1 MTPDQ
6 GYDPRSHYDHVTD
19 AWALLLGA
27 DLHYGVFDSPT
38 EPLPTA
44 TARLTDRMVEG
55 LRPEPGVA
63 VLDVGC
69 GTGHS
74 ACRLAVEQR
83 ADVLGITPSTVGIER
98 ASARATAEGVTDK
111 VRFEARDGMANGL
124 PDDSFDRIWV
134 LESSHLMR
142 HRDRLVSECARVLRP
157 GGRIALCDLMLARP
171 MPFEAVRR
179 LHKPLAVLRDA
190 FGAARMETRAVYEQL
205 FADNL
210 IDVDVSLD
218 LTEATRP
225 TFDAWRKNAEVHEAA
240 VVAQI
245 GREGLDAFLGSCDI
259 LDGFW
264 GDGTMGYGLVAG
276 TLRF

>member
-1 MTPDQ
+1 MTGG
-6 GYDPRSHYDHVTD
+6 GYDPRTHYDHVTD
-19 AWALLLGA
+19 AWSLLLGA
-27 DLHYGVFDSPT
+27 DLHYGVFDTPT
-38 EPLPTA
+38 EPLAVA
-44 TARLTDRMVEG
+44 TARLTDAMIEAV
-55 LRPEPGVA
+55 RPEPGLS

-74 ACRLAVEQR
+74 ACRLAAEQDV
-83 ADVLGITPSTVGIER
+83 AVLGITPSTIGIH
-98 ASARATAEGVTDK
+98 RATARAAAAGLSET

-124 PDDSFDRIWV
+124 PDDSTDRVWV

-142 HRDRLVSECARVLRP
+142 HRDRLISECARVLRP

-171 MPFEAVRR
+171 MPFEEVRR
-179 LHKPLAVLRDA
+179 LHKPLGTLRDA
-190 FGAARMETRAVYEQL
+190 FGAARMETRDRYEQL
-205 FADNL
+205 FADNG

-225 TFDAWRKNAEVHEAA
+225 TFDAWRRNAALHEAA

-245 GREGLDAFLGSCDI
+245 GRDGLDAFLASCDI

-264 GDGTMGYGLVAG
+264 GDGTMGYGLIAG
-276 TLRF
+276 RLTP

>member
-1 MTPDQ
+1 VAEQ

-19 AWALLLGA
+19 AWDLLLGA
-27 DLHYGVFDSPT
+27 DLHYGVFDSPADA
-38 EPLPTA
+38 LPTA
-44 TARLTDRMVEG
+44 TARLTDRMIEAV
-55 LRPEPGVA
+55 RPEPGVA

-74 ACRLAVEQR
+74 ACRLAAEQG
-83 ADVLGITPSTVGIER
+83 AEVLGITPSTIGIER
-98 ASARATAEGVTDK
+98 ATARATAEGLTAK

-124 PDDSFDRIWV
+124 PDDSFDRVWV

-142 HRDRLVSECARVLRP
+142 HRDRLISECARVLRP

-171 MPFEAVRR
+171 MPFDEVRR

-205 FADNL
+205 FADSG

-225 TFDAWRKNAEVHEAA
+225 TFDAWRHNAEGHEQA

-245 GREGLDAFLGSCDI
+245 GREGLDAFLQSCDI

-276 TLRF
+276 ELRR